1 MCHQVIE
8 KTLKAYWCVWRDDG
22 PPFLHDHR
30 KIAQGCGLYTKMSE
44 EQKDFLALIR
54 DMNIEARYQE
64 YKDAVARSLNREGTA
79 KILEGT
85 KQLYAWIL
93 EKLKEESSTR

>member
-1 MCHQVIE
+1 
-8 KTLKAYWCVWRDDG
+8 
-22 PPFLHDHR
+22 
-30 KIAQGCGLYTKMSE
+30 MSE

-93 EKLKEESSTR
+93 EKQKEKSSTR